1 MSLQAR
7 PGFALDLVAAR
18 KRASGAA
25 PIRKG
30 DICRVEAMPG
40 WETEPRIAVVM
51 RTHSG
56 PVDYAEIL
64 LAHPCVEMAGPND
77 AILDPDDTGL
87 PHQLVVQPFVRGSVW
102 QMQLTQLLSRV
113 PQHLMK
119 AIGQLYRPEGP
130 PPEVRTGSPGP
141 DSSDARRRFKDSERE
156 SLQTLY
162 GDLVDAMLDDGA
174 PWQLDPDLASP
185 SMVLRSDN
193 SELVVTELAHMLR
206 TRPVAATAE
215 YLRLMEESDT
225 LDVAAWREATRDR
238 DLASE
243 MVRRLGSLM
252 ESAPHVYG
260 AFTPDGPAEAP
271 PLRMPPRIPG
281 SRDLTLY
288 AERRLITAPFLW
300 ADSDQ
305 LLKQADE
312 AQDDQCFEVFMLAKS
327 VELAR

>member
-1 MSLQAR
+1 MSLQTLDQV
-7 PGFALDLVAAR
+7 ALDLVAAR
-18 KRASGAA
+18 TRASGAA

-40 WETEPRIAVVM
+40 WETEPRLAVVM

-64 LAHPCVEMAGPND
+64 LAHPRQEMAGSHD
-77 AILDPDDTGL
+77 AVLDPDDTGL
-87 PHQLVVQPFVRGSVW
+87 AHQLVVQPFLRGSVW
-102 QMQLTQLLSRV
+102 QMQLTQLLGRV
-113 PQHLMK
+113 PQDLMRG
-119 AIGQLYRPEGP
+119 IGQLYRPEGP
-130 PPEVRTGSPGP
+130 PPEVRTGSPDP

-156 SLQTLY
+156 ALQALY
-162 GDLVDAMLDDGA
+162 GDCADAMLDDGP

-185 SMVLRSDN
+185 TIVLRSDN
-193 SELVVTELAHMLR
+193 PELVVTDLAHMLR
-206 TRPVAATAE
+206 TRRIAATAE
-215 YLRLMEESDT
+215 YLRLMEDSDT
-225 LDVAAWREATRDR
+225 LDAAAWREATGDH

-243 MVRRLGSLM
+243 MVRRMESLM

-260 AFTPDGPAEAP
+260 AFSPDGPAEAP

-281 SRDLTLY
+281 ARDLTLH

-305 LLKQADE
+305 LLKQADD
-312 AQDDQCFEVFMLAKS
+312 AQDDDRFEVFVIAPS